1 MLRLK
6 VKDTIHLHLSY
17 WFQHGFRKFHSGETL
32 KNLLEEFTFLEIDFF
47 RKILVLALAGA
58 QRGVNA
64 VQRAVIQA

>member
-32 KNLLEEFTFLEIDFF
+32 KNLLQMRNTPQESMS
-47 RKILVLALAGA
+47 
-58 QRGVNA
+58 
-64 VQRAVIQA
+64 